1 MAEALQPSAIAVP
14 RVLAFIEALGVT
26 GPARNLLETA
36 SCIDLH
42 VATYRRATASRAH
55 HDGVDA
61 FAGAVR
67 ARGVPVHIL
76 VERYPFDPFLLHWVA
91 RTIRR
96 VKPDLVQS
104 HNIKS
109 HALIACTH
117 GHTPWVAFHHGYTST
132 DFKVRAYNRVDR
144 WALRHANAVVTPCS
158 AFAADLA
165 HAGVDGRR
173 ITVVHNAVRPAT
185 PMDAAAARRA
195 LCLESEHVIVAVGR
209 LSREKGHDVLI
220 DACAALP
227 QSLRE
232 QTTVVIAGEGPERP
246 LLGRLAA
253 ARGVRLRLDG
263 HRGDV
268 RPWYAAA
275 DVFVLP
281 SRSEGS
287 PNVLLEALAAGC
299 PIVATRVGGVPE
311 IAEDGVSA
319 SLVPAGQPQGLAS
332 AIEAVLTTPALAT
345 RLAEGA
351 LRAAA
356 RFTTGAR
363 AAALQAVYARVQA

>member
-1 MAEALQPSAIAVP
+1 VP

-42 VATYRRATASRAH
+42 VATYRRRAASRAH
-55 HDGVDA
+55 HAGVDA
-61 FAGAVR
+61 FADAVR
-67 ARGVPVHIL
+67 ARGLPVHVL
-76 VERYPFDPFLLHWVA
+76 AERHAFDPFLLGSVS
-91 RTIRR
+91 RVIRR
-96 VKPDLVQS
+96 VAPDLVQT

-109 HALIACTH
+109 HALMACAR
-117 GHTPWVAFHHGYTST
+117 GRMPWVAFHHGYTDT
-132 DFKVRAYNRVDR
+132 DAKVRAYNRIDR
-144 WALRHANAVVTPCS
+144 WALRRADAVVTPCS
-158 AFAADLA
+158 AFADDLCR
-165 HAGVDGRR
+165 AGVDRER
-173 ITVVHNAVRPAT
+173 ISVVPNAVG
-185 PMDAAAARRA
+185 PMPPLDRAAARRA
-195 LCLESEHVIVAVGR
+195 LRLEGDRVVVAIGR

-227 QSLRE
+227 EPLRGR
-232 QTTVVIAGEGPERP
+232 TALLIAGEGPERP
-246 LLGRLAA
+246 RLARLAA

-263 HRGDV
+263 FHDDV

-299 PIVATRVGGVPE
+299 PVIATRVGGVAD

-319 SLVPAGQPQGLAS
+319 SLVPADDWRRLAG
-332 AIEAVLTTPALAT
+332 AIEAVLTTSELAR
-345 RLAEGA
+345 RLADGA
-351 LRAAA
+351 RRAAA
-356 RFTTGAR
+356 RFTPGSR
-363 AAALQAVYARVQA
+363 AAALQAVYARVRA

>member
-1 MAEALQPSAIAVP
+1 MAGPLQPGTSAVP

-26 GPARNLLETA
+26 GPARNLLDTA
-36 SCIDLH
+36 PCIDLH
-42 VATYRRATASRAH
+42 VATYRRAAASRAH

-61 FAGAVR
+61 FADAVK

-76 VERYPFDPFLLHWVA
+76 VERHRFDPLLLRAVA
-91 RTIRR
+91 RTIGT
-96 VKPDLVQS
+96 VKPDLIQS

-109 HALIACTH
+109 HALLACTH
-117 GHTPWVAFHHGYTST
+117 GRTPWVAFHHGYTDT
-132 DFKVRAYNRVDR
+132 DLKMRAYNRVDR
-144 WALRHANAVVTPCS
+144 WALRRASAVITPCS

-165 HAGVDGRR
+165 SAGVDGSRVT
-173 ITVVHNAVRPAT
+173 IVHNAVRPPS

-195 LCLESEHVIVAVGR
+195 LCLESEHVVVAIGR

-227 QSLRE
+227 QPLRVR
-232 QTTVVIAGEGPERP
+232 TALVIAGDGPERP
-246 LLGRLAA
+246 RLARLAA

-263 HRGDV
+263 YRDDV

-299 PIVATRVGGVPE
+299 PIVATRVGGVSE

-319 SLVPAGQPQGLAS
+319 SLVPADQPRALAS
-332 AIEAVLTTPALAT
+332 AIESVLTTPALAA

-351 LRAAA
+351 RRAAA
-356 RFTTGAR
+356 RFTPGSR
-363 AAALQAVYARVQA
+363 MEALQAVYARVQA

>member
-1 MAEALQPSAIAVP
+1 LQPSDSAVP

-36 SCIDLH
+36 PCIDLH
-42 VATYRRATASRAH
+42 VATYRRAAASRAH
-55 HDGVDA
+55 HDGVHA
-61 FAGAVR
+61 FADAVK
-67 ARGVPVHIL
+67 ARGIPVHIL
-76 VERYPFDPFLLHWVA
+76 VERHRFDPLLLRAVT
-91 RTIRR
+91 RTIGT
-96 VKPDLVQS
+96 VKPDLIQS

-109 HALIACTH
+109 HALLACTH
-117 GHTPWVAFHHGYTST
+117 GRTPWVAFHHGYTDT
-132 DFKVRAYNRVDR
+132 DLKMRVYNRVDR
-144 WALRHANAVVTPCS
+144 WALRRASAVVTPCS

-165 HAGVDGRR
+165 SAGVDGSRVT
-173 ITVVHNAVRPAT
+173 IVHNAVRPPS

-195 LCLESEHVIVAVGR
+195 LCLESEHVVVAIGR

-227 QSLRE
+227 PPLRAR
-232 QTTVVIAGEGPERP
+232 TALVIAGDGPERP
-246 LLGRLAA
+246 RLARLAA

-263 HRGDV
+263 YRDDV

-299 PIVATRVGGVPE
+299 PIVATRVGGVSE

-319 SLVPAGQPQGLAS
+319 SLVPADQPRALAS
-332 AIEAVLTTPALAT
+332 AIERVLTTPALAA

-351 LRAAA
+351 RHAAA
-356 RFTTGAR
+356 RFTPGSR
-363 AAALQAVYARVQA
+363 IEALQAVYARVQA